1 MVGRFDRVARIPGSM
16 VGRGSGKLLVTD
28 DARREQPCT
37 IPSGADEISRQSVR
51 EEQIWRVAE
60 GCGPRNIWRAAVL
73 VPISEWLRCDQ
84 LRTRHVVISHAA
96 IDAA

>member
-16 VGRGSGKLLVTD
+16 VGRGTGKLLIAD
-28 DARREQPCT
+28 DARGEQPCAV
-37 IPSGADEISRQSVR
+37 PSSADEISRQPVR
-51 EEQIWRVAE
+51 KEQIWRVAE
-60 GCGPRNIWRAAVL
+60 GCGSRNVWWAAVL
-73 VPISEWLRCDQ
+73 ISISGRLRCDQ